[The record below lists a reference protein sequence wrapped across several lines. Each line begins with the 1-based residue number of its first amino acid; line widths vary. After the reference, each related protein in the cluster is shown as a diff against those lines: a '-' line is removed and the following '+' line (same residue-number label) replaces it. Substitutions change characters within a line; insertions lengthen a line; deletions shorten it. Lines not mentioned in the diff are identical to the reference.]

1 MGTTTTGGSEDREE
15 KRIPSYSK
23 QFRQNYKITKKGEV
37 KERSGIS
44 KAIGSL
50 PSVQAAGRF
59 ADEMNYKRRLRFA
72 EKKGVK
78 LVSQSKEYVTSP
90 DALRVLEAAGY
101 KRQPDSGP
109 DRPDDAGGNQSMLA
123 TAPSSA
129 QADEVIYETGS
140 ESAVEKARDTEEER
154 LLKIKRGKVTKTKFK
169 QDDSKATLSKKILL
183 GD

>member
-37 KERSGIS
+37 KERSGIA

-50 PSVQAAGRF
+50 PSVQAVGRF

-72 EKKGVK
+72 EKKGIK

-101 KRQPDSGP
+101 KRQPDSP
-109 DRPDDAGGNQSMLA
+109 PERDDRGGGEQAMLA
-123 TAPSSA
+123 SAPAETQTDEIIYQTASKP
-129 QADEVIYETGS
+129 E
-140 ESAVEKARDTEEER
+140 EKARETEQQR
-154 LLKIKRGKVTKTKFK
+154 LLKIKRGKRTRTRLT
-169 QDDSKATLSKKILL
+169 QDDTQATLGKKVLL
-183 GD
+183 G

>member
-44 KAIGSL
+44 KAISSL
-50 PSVQAAGRF
+50 PSVQFAGRV
-59 ADEMNYKRRLRFA
+59 ADELNYKRRLRFA

-101 KRQPDSGP
+101 KRQPDSP
-109 DRPDDAGGNQSMLA
+109 PERDGGGGGEQAMLA
-123 TAPSSA
+123 SAPAETQTDEIIYQTASKP
-129 QADEVIYETGS
+129 E
-140 ESAVEKARDTEEER
+140 EKARETEEQR
-154 LLKIKRGKVTKTKFK
+154 LLKIKRGKRTRTRLK
-169 QDDSKATLSKKILL
+169 QDDTQATLGKKVLL
-183 GD
+183 G

>member
-1 MGTTTTGGSEDREE
+1 
-15 KRIPSYSK
+15 
-23 QFRQNYKITKKGEV
+23 
-37 KERSGIS
+37 
-44 KAIGSL
+44 
-50 PSVQAAGRF
+50 
-59 ADEMNYKRRLRFA
+59 MNYKRRLRFA

-109 DRPDDAGGNQSMLA
+109 KRPDDAGGNQSMLA
-123 TAPSSA
+123 TAPSST

>member
-1 MGTTTTGGSEDREE
+1 MGSTNTGGSEDREE

-44 KAIGSL
+44 KAISGL

-109 DRPDDAGGNQSMLA
+109 KRPDDAGGNQSMLA
-123 TAPSSA
+123 TAPSST

-154 LLKIKRGKVTKTKFK
+154 LLKEEHDWI
-169 QDDSKATLSKKILL
+169 Q
-183 GD
+183 

>member
-23 QFRQNYKITKKGEV
+23 QFRQNFTITKKGKV

-44 KAIGSL
+44 KAISGL
-50 PSVQAAGRF
+50 PSVQFAGRV
-59 ADEMNYKRRLRFA
+59 ADELNYKRRLRFA

-101 KRQPDSGP
+101 KRQPDSP
-109 DRPDDAGGNQSMLA
+109 PERDDRGGGEQSMLA
-123 TAPSSA
+123 SAPGETQTDEIIYQTASKP
-129 QADEVIYETGS
+129 E
-140 ESAVEKARDTEEER
+140 EKARETEQER
-154 LLKIKRGKVTKTKFK
+154 LLKIKRGKRTRTRLT
-169 QDDSKATLSKKILL
+169 QDDTQATLGKKVLL
-183 GD
+183 G

>member
-37 KERSGIS
+37 KERSGLS
-44 KAIGSL
+44 KAISSL
-50 PSVQAAGRF
+50 PSVQALGSF

-72 EKKGVK
+72 ERKGIK
-78 LVSQSKEYVTSP
+78 LVSQSKENVTSP

-109 DRPDDAGGNQSMLA
+109 NRPDDAGQNQAMLA
-123 TAPSSA
+123 SAPAETQTDEIIYQTASKP
-129 QADEVIYETGS
+129 E
-140 ESAVEKARDTEEER
+140 EKARETEQER
-154 LLKIKRGKVTKTKFK
+154 LLKIKRGKRTRTRLT
-169 QDDSKATLSKKILL
+169 QDDTQATLGKKVLL
-183 GD
+183 G

>member
-23 QFRQNYKITKKGEV
+23 QFRQNFTITKKGKV

-44 KAIGSL
+44 KAISGL
-50 PSVQAAGRF
+50 PSVQFAGRV
-59 ADEMNYKRRLRFA
+59 ADELNYKRRLRFA

-101 KRQPDSGP
+101 KRQPDSP
-109 DRPDDAGGNQSMLA
+109 PERDGGGGGEQAMLA
-123 TAPSSA
+123 SAPAETQTDEIIYQTASKP
-129 QADEVIYETGS
+129 E
-140 ESAVEKARDTEEER
+140 EKARETEQER
-154 LLKIKRGKVTKTKFK
+154 LLKIKRGKRTRTRLT
-169 QDDSKATLSKKILL
+169 QDDTQATLGKKVLL
-183 GD
+183 G

>member
-37 KERSGIS
+37 KERSGIA

-50 PSVQAAGRF
+50 PSVQFVGRI
-59 ADEMNYKRRLRFA
+59 ADELNYKRRLRFA

-78 LVSQSKEYVTSP
+78 LLSQSKEYVTSP

-109 DRPDDAGGNQSMLA
+109 DRPDDAGGNQSILSE
-123 TAPSSA
+123 PSSA

-154 LLKIKRGKVTKTKFK
+154 LLKIKRGKVTRTKFK

>member
-50 PSVQAAGRF
+50 PSVQFAGRI
-59 ADEMNYKRRLRFA
+59 ADELNYKRRLRFA

-101 KRQPDSGP
+101 KRQPDSP
-109 DRPDDAGGNQSMLA
+109 PERDGGGGGEQAMLA
-123 TAPSSA
+123 SAPAETQTDEIIYQTASKP
-129 QADEVIYETGS
+129 E
-140 ESAVEKARDTEEER
+140 EKARETEQQR
-154 LLKIKRGKVTKTKFK
+154 LLKIKRGKRTRTRLT
-169 QDDSKATLSKKILL
+169 QDDTQATLGKKVLL
-183 GD
+183 G

>member
-1 MGTTTTGGSEDREE
+1 MGTTTGSSEDREE
-15 KRIPSYSK
+15 KNIPSYAK
-23 QFRQNYKITKKGEV
+23 QFRQNFTITKKGEV

-44 KAIGSL
+44 KLIGSL

-59 ADEMNYKRRLRFA
+59 ADEMNYKRRLKFA
-72 EKKGVK
+72 QKKGIN
-78 LVSQSKEYVTSP
+78 LLSESKEYVTSP

-101 KRQPDSGP
+101 KRQPDSGSK
-109 DRPDDAGGNQSMLA
+109 RPDDAGGNQSMLA
-123 TAPSSA
+123 TAPSST

-140 ESAVEKARDTEEER
+140 ESAVEKARETEEER
-154 LLKIKRGKVTKTKFK
+154 LLKIKRGKVTRTKFK